1 MSRILSTNRTS
12 EMSDT
17 EQSCSVCPGIVV
29 EMAKRTIDRRVA
41 RTRETLQRALI
52 SLILKKGYDAITVE
66 DICEAA
72 NVGRSTFY
80 AHYTGKDDLKRKGLE
95 EHLRGQLADR
105 KKHAPAAA
113 GDEHRSL
120 GFSLTMFEHARDH
133 ADLHR
138 ALAGGR
144 GGAIAHGSIRQIL
157 SDQVRGELAATLDK
171 TSADIAPRELIVQ
184 YVVGAYMAVLIWW
197 LDGGAKL
204 PPKRIDEM
212 FRRLTTEGIGS

>member
-1 MSRILSTNRTS
+1 
-12 EMSDT
+12 
-17 EQSCSVCPGIVV
+17 
-29 EMAKRTIDRRVA
+29 MAKRTIDRRVA

-52 SLILKKGYDAITVE
+52 SLILKRGYDAITVE

-80 AHYTGKDDLKRKGLE
+80 AHYTSKDDLKRKGLE
-95 EHLRGQLADR
+95 AHLREQLADR
-105 KKHAPAAA
+105 HKHALAAP
-113 GDEHRSL
+113 GDENRSL

-138 ALAGGR
+138 ALVGSR

-157 SDQVRGELAATLDK
+157 SDLVRGELAATMDRN
-171 TSADIAPRELIVQ
+171 SADIAPRELIVQ

-197 LDGGAKL
+197 LDGGTKL

-212 FRRLTTEGIGS
+212 FRRLTTEGIGP